1 AQIYQGGHVDLYV
14 DAPEAASGR
23 VLSRVPRH
31 EGMSLWPAGTRIS
44 IALAADEAIA
54 FKSACA
60 PRRDR
65 AEATARTR
73 LTQLLPG
80 HGAPARRPG
89 DRIERGRR
97 REIDAIALETGDA
110 LLIGAGPA
118 LVPGDVDVMGD
129 LVAVDGVGAAV
140 AGHAAKQ
147 RFHLCGG

>member
-1 AQIYQGGHVDLYV
+1 
-14 DAPEAASGR
+14 
-23 VLSRVPRH
+23 
-31 EGMSLWPAGTRIS
+31 M
-44 IALAADEAIA
+44 
-54 FKSACA
+54 
-60 PRRDR
+60 
-65 AEATARTR
+65 R

-80 HGAPARRPG
+80 HGAHARRPG

-97 REIDAIALETGDA
+97 REIDAITLETGDA

-147 RFHLCGG
+147 RFHLCGGAFAPAGLRRPLPTVSTSMRPSAP